1 MSAFLD
7 GLRTRAAALG
17 RTIVLPEGTDPRT
30 MRAAATLARERLVRP
45 IVLGPVSSISVGM
58 REVGEAAD
66 AIEIV
71 DPATDPRRDAFA
83 ATLFELRRAK
93 GMTEAEAAES
103 VRDPLVFGALMV
115 RAGAADGSVAG
126 AVNTTADV
134 LRAALRCIG
143 TAPGIR
149 TVSSSFYM
157 VTQPAAPGGDAPVYT
172 FTDGAVL
179 PDPTA
184 DQLADVAAAAADA
197 RRRIVGD
204 QPRVAFLSFS
214 TRGSAEGPSIDKVR
228 EALRLFRERR
238 PDVPAD
244 GELQLDAAVVP
255 EIAAR
260 KAPGS
265 PVDGRA
271 NVLVFPDL
279 DAGNIG
285 YKLVQRLGRAEAIGP
300 IVQGLARPAND
311 LSRGATAAD
320 IVNVACITALLSEK
334 R

>member
-1 MSAFLD
+1 MSSFLE
-7 GLRTRAAALG
+7 GLRRRAAALG
-17 RTIVLPEGTDPRT
+17 RTIVLPEGTDARSV
-30 MRAAATLARERLVRP
+30 RAAATLARERLATPVLLGRPDAVAAALQAIGEPADLVR
-45 IVLGPVSSISVGM
+45 VL
-58 REVGEAAD
+58 
-66 AIEIV
+66 
-71 DPATDPRRDAFA
+71 DPSTDDRRDAYA
-83 ATLFELRRAK
+83 DTLFELRRAK
-93 GMTEAEAAES
+93 GMTEADAAEA

-115 RAGAADGSVAG
+115 RSGAADGSVAG
-126 AVNTTADV
+126 AANTTADV
-134 LRAALRCIG
+134 LRAAIRCIG

-157 VTQPAAPGGDAPVYT
+157 VTPASEADVAAPVYT
-172 FTDGAVL
+172 FTDAAVL

-197 RRRIVGD
+197 RSRVVGD
-204 QPRVAFLSFS
+204 EPRVAFLSFS

-238 PDVPAD
+238 PHVPAD
-244 GELQLDAAVVP
+244 GELQVDAAIVP
-255 EIAAR
+255 DIAAR

-265 PVDGRA
+265 AVEGRA

-285 YKLVQRLGRAEAIGP
+285 YKLVQRLGGAEAIGP
-300 IVQGLARPAND
+300 IVQGLAKPAND

-320 IVNVACITALLSEK
+320 IVNVACITAVLV
-334 R
+334 